1 MTAPDFWVKVTPT
14 TSDVYYFDDF
24 SIVAIG
30 AVALYDQTSI
40 SETYWGDVA
49 NNNDGAVT
57 GATVLNQPDG
67 MAFKNI
73 ILSPV
78 AQDATP
84 KEGQLIYNSATNKLN
99 VWTGAA
105 WEVVTSA

>member
-1 MTAPDFWVKVTPT
+1 VAVWE
-14 TSDVYYFDDF
+14 SD
-24 SIVAIG
+24 G
-30 AVALYDQTSI
+30 
-40 SETYWGDVA
+40 GDKA
-49 NNNDGAVT
+49 NSNDGAVT
-57 GATVLNQPDG
+57 GCDLLNQPDA
-67 MAFKNI
+67 MSM
-73 ILSPV
+73 LSVVLTPS